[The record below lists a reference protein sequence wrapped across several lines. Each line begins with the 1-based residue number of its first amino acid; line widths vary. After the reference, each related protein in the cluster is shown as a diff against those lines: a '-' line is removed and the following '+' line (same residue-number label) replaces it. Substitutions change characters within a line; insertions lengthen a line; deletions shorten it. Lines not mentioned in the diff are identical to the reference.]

1 MMIMMIIETGRGGV
15 AEGIA
20 TAGIATA
27 AAREKGAFL
36 LVILRQ

>member
-20 TAGIATA
+20 TA